1 MNKYRKSILLLSIL
15 GAIDSVYLWI
25 IKLVNKPTLCI
36 QGVGDCWSVNTSKYS
51 EINGIPISVLGAVAY
66 LLIIIIIIFENRIE
80 LVKRNSTLAVFGIT
94 LIGVVYSAY
103 LTYLEIWIIRA
114 ICPFCILSALIMLA
128 LFSLSIIGLKND
140 QALN

>member
-51 EINGIPISVLGAVAY
+51 EINGVPISVLGAAAY
-66 LLIIIIIIFENRIE
+66 LLIIIVVIFENRIE
-80 LVKRNSTLAVFGIT
+80 LVTRNSTLAVFGIT

>member
-51 EINGIPISVLGAVAY
+51 EINGVPISILGAAAY
-66 LLIIIIIIFENRIE
+66 LLIIIVVIFENRIE

>member
-51 EINGIPISVLGAVAY
+51 EINGVPISVLGAAAY
-66 LLIIIIIIFENRIE
+66 LLIIIVVIFENRIE